1 VLKKEIIMKT
11 VISNDGTPIAFD
23 KSGQGPALIL
33 VGGATATRGAAT
45 SLAAALTP
53 DFTVY
58 TYDRRGRGD
67 SGDTLPYA
75 VEREVEDIDA
85 LITEAGGKAFVL
97 GHSSGAALALEAARL
112 LPTRITKLALYE
124 PPFIIDNSRPPAPAD
139 YTQRL
144 NELVSSGHRG
154 EAVEL
159 FMTVVGGPDAMIVQM
174 RQSPMWPGLEALAHT
189 LAYDAA
195 IMGDTMRGNPLS
207 LRKWSTVA
215 APTLVMDGTV
225 FFGRE
230 EGHKFMRHAA
240 QEITAIIPGAQ
251 HRILEGQDH
260 GPADDVLV
268 PVLKEFF
275 LG

>member
-1 VLKKEIIMKT
+1 MKT
-11 VISNDGTPIAFD
+11 VFSKDGTPIAFD
-23 KSGQGPALIL
+23 KPGQGPALIL
-33 VGGATATRGAAT
+33 VSGATATREAAT
-45 SLAAALTP
+45 SLAAALAP

-58 TYDRRGRGD
+58 AYDRRGRGD
-67 SGDTLPYA
+67 SGDTAPYA

-97 GHSSGAALALEAARL
+97 GHSSGAVLALEAARL
-112 LPTRITKLALYE
+112 LPTRIMKLALYE

-139 YTQRL
+139 YIQRL
-144 NELVSSGHRG
+144 NELIASGRRG
-154 EAVEL
+154 DAVEL
-159 FMTVVGGPDAMIVQM
+159 FMTVVGSPPEMMAQM
-174 RQSPMWPGLEALAHT
+174 RQSPMWPRLEALAHT

-195 IMGDTMRGNPLS
+195 VMGDTMRGNPLS
-207 LRKWSTVA
+207 LRKWSTVTV
-215 APTLVMDGTV
+215 PTLVMDGTV

-230 EGHKFMRHAA
+230 EGHEFLRHAA

-251 HRILEGQDH
+251 HRTMEGQDH

-268 PVLKEFF
+268 PALKAFF